1 MAESNNGLMKKT
13 KAQLIEIIL
22 RKDEVER
29 NCRTEISNLSE
40 KLKIYDSDV
49 KLMKNQ
55 IKEDNT
61 VIDKQANLIIKKAKL
76 IESMQSQFDISAT
89 EVAEAKETVRM
100 YKDYIKGLSI
110 ICAVLVIIL
119 ISIMFVC

>member
-40 KLKIYDSDV
+40 KLKIYDSD
-49 KLMKNQ
+49 
-55 IKEDNT
+55 IKRIKDQLKKDKD
-61 VIDKQANLIIKKAKL
+61 VINERANVILKKTNL
-76 IESMQSQFDISAT
+76 IESMQSRFEILVT
-89 EVAEAKETVRM
+89 EVAEAKNTVRM
-100 YKDYIKGLSI
+100 YKDYVKGLSI
-110 ICAVLVIIL
+110 TCAFLVIIL
-119 ISIMFVC
+119 ISIMFVF